1 MGKNRIS
8 GLMAVILVLVAAT
21 VAQAAWRGGMGSGGW
36 GMGSAYQRMYNPQ
49 TVETVSGVVE
59 SVEKFKPMR
68 GMYSGIHLMVKTEK
82 GVVPVHLGPD
92 WYIDRQDVKFKKG
105 DKVDVTGSKITFDG
119 KPAIIAQQIK
129 KDGGTLV
136 LRNSAG
142 IPEWAGWRR
151 GR

>member
-1 MGKNRIS
+1 
-8 GLMAVILVLVAAT
+8 MAVILVLFAAT

-49 TVETVSGVVE
+49 TIETVSGVVE